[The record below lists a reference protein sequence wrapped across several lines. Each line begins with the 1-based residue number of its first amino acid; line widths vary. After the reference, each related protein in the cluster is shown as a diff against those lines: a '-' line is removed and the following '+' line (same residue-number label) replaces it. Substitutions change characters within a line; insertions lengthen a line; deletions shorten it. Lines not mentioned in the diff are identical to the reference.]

1 MDMPDD
7 LKGLLIRLLDRIEA
21 VAADVSQLKA
31 DVSQLKADNVQLKDD
46 VTHIKFRHG
55 ERLSA
60 IDARLDEQRQTIN
73 ALIPTRIAAVPPAA
87 E

>member
-21 VAADVSQLKA
+21 VAADVSQIKA
-31 DVSQLKADNVQLKDD
+31 DVSQLKAD
-46 VTHIKFRHG
+46 VTHIKFHHG

>member
-7 LKGLLIRLLDRIEA
+7 LKGLLLRLLDRMEA
-21 VAADVSQLKA
+21 VAA

-46 VTHIKFRHG
+46 ATHIKFRHG

>member
-7 LKGLLIRLLDRIEA
+7 LKGLLLRLLDRIEA
-21 VAADVSQLKA
+21 VAA